1 MFEDLV
7 KEKIIID
14 LKKLVNNTDVDSD
27 LDSYADFMRE
37 VILNTYGVN

>member
-7 KEKIIID
+7 KQNIIVE
-14 LKKLVNNTDVDSD
+14 LKKLIEDAEHASD
-27 LDSYADFMRE
+27 LDNYTDFMRE

>member
-7 KEKIIID
+7 NQKIIVD
-14 LKKLVNNTDVDSD
+14 LKKLVTDADKATD
-27 LDSYADFMRE
+27 LDSYTDFMRE